1 MKTESIVLNF
11 ERYSDSSELKAQE
24 RMLLER
30 AHKATANSYSP
41 YSKFSV
47 GAAVLLEN
55 GEVVEGSNIENS
67 AFPSGLCAERVALFA
82 ASAKYP
88 DSAVVALAISAKSTE
103 KITDPVMPCG
113 ACCQVMIGIEKK
125 FRKPFRIICQGE
137 VGEVFVFDGASTLL
151 PFAFDEKYL

>member
-1 MKTESIVLNF
+1 MKTESIILHF
-11 ERYSDSSELKAQE
+11 ERYSNPSELDAQE

-30 AHKATANSYSP
+30 AHEATANSYSP

-88 DSAVVALAISAKSTE
+88 DSAVVALAISAKSAET
-103 KITDPVMPCG
+103 ITDPVMPCG
-113 ACCQVMIGIEKK
+113 ACCQVMIDIEKK
-125 FRKPFRIICQGE
+125 FGKPFRIICQGE
-137 VGEVFVFDGASTLL
+137 VGEVFVFDGVSTLL